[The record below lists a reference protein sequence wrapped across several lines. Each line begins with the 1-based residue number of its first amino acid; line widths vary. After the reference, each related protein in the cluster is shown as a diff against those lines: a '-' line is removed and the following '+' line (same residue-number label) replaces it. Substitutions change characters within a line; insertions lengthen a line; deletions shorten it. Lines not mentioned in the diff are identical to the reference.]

1 MKHKAS
7 LITLL
12 KVASLLLI
20 PLALI
25 ALLATMYTMR
35 QSRDDSYER
44 QNSIMQ
50 YQIKH
55 LDNGFNQVNYYM
67 ASALSTDE
75 NVRKLQTT
83 NRRNILAP
91 YWVNESLNQFT
102 SLQNLVNTGYSFYIS
117 VPKLG
122 LSSCNRTTQE
132 NYDENCAVENFLS
145 ENLNSFPSVGISTIF
160 CQIGGKI
167 YCLSLGQSRGVY
179 LAGWIRLDNLFSF
192 MDSVIQSEDGFYLLV
207 DRDFQPI
214 EQQSLFRE
222 TGVTLKDDG
231 TVSVGRK
238 DAVATLHWSAM
249 GIGIIT
255 IDGRVATL
263 GDAGMY
269 LITVLLL
276 CALTAG
282 CSLYFILYFRRNIQR
297 PLQALQQNVSQYINE
312 RKFTRRYGFAEL
324 NDVANAFSEL
334 ETQVNGL
341 KIDIYEE
348 KLRRTRT
355 ELEFLQNQIKP
366 HFFVNCFNIIIGMA
380 EWEKFDQIQDFCML
394 LSSYVRY
401 TLCDGF
407 ETVTLK
413 EELQQTTDFLAI
425 QDIRF
430 DSQTTLRDFE
440 DEELLDC
447 QVPPLMLLT
456 LAENSVKHNKFKVE
470 SLQLTVTVQHIPG
483 GLNGLLRIDYQDNG
497 VGIGIEESRK
507 MTQMLENVRAGVL
520 GKDETVS
527 FSNQQIGLQNVYRRL
542 LLLYGERAKI
552 ELMPVDR
559 TEGFKIRI
567 TMPLTR
573 KKEAENPQLPAS

>member
-67 ASALSTDE
+67 ASALATDE

-102 SLQNLVNTGYSFYIS
+102 SLQNLVNAGYSFYIS

-132 NYDENCAVENFLS
+132 SYDENCAVENFLS
-145 ENLNSFPSVGISTIF
+145 ENLNSFPSVG
-160 CQIGGKI
+160 
-167 YCLSLGQSRGVY
+167 
-179 LAGWIRLDNLFSF
+179 
-192 MDSVIQSEDGFYLLV
+192 VIQSEDGFYLLV

-324 NDVANAFSEL
+324 DDVANAFSEL

-542 LLLYGERAKI
+542 LLLYGERAKM